1 MGISNEVLEA
11 IKGAVQL
18 EIDGRAFFDHAA
30 ETTTS
35 EKGKKM
41 FEKLARDE
49 VQHLKTFGQMFTTII
64 GDEEWRKFVSEKEKT
79 KSPLIDELKARM
91 KKEGKKGEIE
101 AIRIGMELEK
111 KAIDFFGESV
121 KKTDDP
127 KAQEIFRKITDEEKF
142 HYDLLQ
148 AQYDSVTGSGFWLD
162 VAEFKMDATY

>member
-1 MGISNEVLEA
+1 MGISSEVLEA
-11 IKGAVQL
+11 VKGAVQL

-41 FEKLARDE
+41 FKKLAQDE
-49 VQHLKTFGQMFTTII
+49 VQHLKTFGQMFTEII
-64 GDEEWRKFVSEKEKT
+64 GDEEWKRFVSEKEKD

-91 KKEGKKGEIE
+91 KRKEKEGEIE

-121 KKTDDP
+121 KKADDP
-127 KAQEIFRKITDEEKF
+127 KAKEIFRKIIDEEKF

-162 VAEFKMDATY
+162 VAEFKMDAKY